1 MSEMGDQGKSPLWW
15 LVPAALAIKLA
26 YLFFAYPEVSSVG
39 DLSIDAL
46 YHYNW
51 AQSIVSGDI
60 FVNAPYF
67 RAPLYPFMLAGL
79 LKISGGS
86 LIFVRVIQML
96 LGCLMLVIVYR
107 LTEKI
112 FNRLA
117 ATLAVL
123 LLSLYPIT
131 SYFEGELLLDSLFAL
146 LALLSFYFLL
156 VRRKGKDR
164 PIASGVFFAL
174 AALTRPTILVFL
186 PIAAGYYYLHKRK
199 NAERKTRLRTAGL
212 FVAVVIALL
221 VPVTIVNYVHSGQ
234 IILVSYQGGVNF
246 YIGNNPHA
254 DGLSSNLPP
263 FGGDWTLD
271 DARYA
276 AVSETGRNL
285 TYNDLSSYWY
295 RKGLSFAVSHPAAFG
310 ALMVKKIYYLF
321 SGHEISDNRPL
332 DEAVFANRLLRLL
345 PVRLPLIV
353 AAAVLPLFL
362 VRRHRNR
369 FLFLYGIVAVYG
381 LTIAAFFVNS
391 RFRLPLVPLL
401 AILAGIGLASLY
413 DVIRRRAWNRRVA
426 IALMTA
432 VAVFVL
438 VTLNLYGG
446 TLVNAGQA
454 LFLRGN
460 ASLRQGDYSAAA
472 ARFDSLSQMT
482 PYVDNSFLNL
492 GIAFLK
498 LGQSGEAAQAFRREL
513 DHNPRS
519 AEAANNLGVLF
530 LLDKKYDSTL
540 AYCGRALESKPY
552 YVEAAVNLL
561 RAGSRSTDSQ
571 TVRQIEKQRGAM
583 RLYFE
588 DNPQYLFEEGLYLA
602 AHGQLPGAIDDQL
615 RAVELSLNRETATSF
630 EFSYEMTESKPG
642 SNVTALACY
651 QLGYLYGLTG
661 DFDRSVEYS
670 RKAIAAD
677 PRLKEAY
684 INLVSGYRSLGDGP
698 RADSV
703 IAVFRSLWP
712 ARAVGII
719 SKKKPAMAAGF
730 LNSFTDGGFRA
741 ADVYRVMMMS
751 VGTSTS

>member
-1 MSEMGDQGKSPLWW
+1 MTCEPSIKAVILPEMGNQGKSSLWW
-15 LVPAALAIKLA
+15 LIPAALAIKLA
-26 YLFFAYPEVSSVG
+26 YLFFAYPEASSVG
-39 DLSIDAL
+39 ALSIDAL

-51 AQSIVSGDI
+51 AEAILSGDI

-86 LIFVRVIQML
+86 LIFVRVVQVL
-96 LGCLMLVIVYR
+96 LGCLMLVVVYR
-107 LTEKI
+107 LTEKV

-117 ATLAVL
+117 ATMAVL
-123 LLSLYPIT
+123 LLTLYPLT
-131 SYFEGELLLDSLFAL
+131 TYFEGELLLDSLFAL
-146 LALLSFYFLL
+146 LALLSFYYLL
-156 VRRKGKDR
+156 ARRKGKDR
-164 PIASGVFFAL
+164 PAAAGIFFAL

-186 PIAAGYYYLHKRK
+186 PIAAGYYFWHKKRSPEK
-199 NAERKTRLRTAGL
+199 KTRLRTAGL
-212 FVAVVIALL
+212 FIAVVIVLIL
-221 VPVTIVNYVHSGQ
+221 PVTIVNYIHSGQ

-246 YIGNNPHA
+246 YIGNNPQA
-254 DGLSSNLPP
+254 DGISSNLPP

-271 DARYA
+271 DARYVA
-276 AVSETGRNL
+276 LTETGRNL

-295 RKGLSFAVSHPAAFG
+295 RKGFSFAFSHPAAFG

-332 DEAVFANRLLRLL
+332 DEAVFANRFLRLL

-353 AAAVLPLFL
+353 AAALLPVFL

-369 FLFLYGIVAVYG
+369 FLYLYGLVAVYG

-391 RFRLPLVPLL
+391 RFRLPLVPFL

-413 DVIRRRAWNRRVA
+413 DVIRRRAWNARLA
-426 IALMTA
+426 IALISA
-432 VAVFVL
+432 AAVFSL
-438 VTLNLYGG
+438 VTVNLYGSPFI
-446 TLVNAGQA
+446 NPSQA

-460 ASLRQGDYSAAA
+460 ASLRQGDYSTAA

-498 LGQSGEAAQAFRREL
+498 MGRSDEAARAFRREL
-513 DHNPRS
+513 AHNPGS

-530 LLDKKYDSTL
+530 LLSKEYDSTL
-540 AYCGRALESKPY
+540 AYCRRALEIKPY
-552 YVEAAVNLL
+552 YEEAAVNLL
-561 RAGSRSTDSQ
+561 RAGSHSADSQ
-571 TVRQIEKQRGAM
+571 LVRQIEKQRATM
-583 RLYFE
+583 RPYFQ
-588 DNPQYLFEEGLYLA
+588 DDPRYLFEEGLYLA
-602 AHGQLPGAIDDQL
+602 AHGQLQAAIDDQL
-615 RAVELSLNRETATSF
+615 RAVELSRGREPETSF
-630 EFSYEMTESKPG
+630 EFSYEMAEPKTG
-642 SNVTALACY
+642 SSRVALACY

-661 DFDRSVEYS
+661 DFARSVTYS

-684 INLVSGYRSLGDGP
+684 INLVSGYRSQGDSR

-703 IAVFRSLWP
+703 IAAFRSLWP
-712 ARAVGII
+712 SDR
-719 SKKKPAMAAGF
+719 
-730 LNSFTDGGFRA
+730 
-741 ADVYRVMMMS
+741 
-751 VGTSTS
+751 

>member
-1 MSEMGDQGKSPLWW
+1 MGNQGKSSLWW
-15 LVPAALAIKLA
+15 LIPAALAIKLA
-26 YLFFAYPEVSSVG
+26 YLFFAYPEASSVG
-39 DLSIDAL
+39 ALSIDAL
-46 YHYNW
+46 YHYKW
-51 AQSIVSGDI
+51 AMAIASGDI

-67 RAPLYPFMLAGL
+67 RAPLYPFVLAGL

-86 LIFVRVIQML
+86 LIFVRVVQML
-96 LGCLMLVIVYR
+96 LGCLMLAVVYR

-123 LLSLYPIT
+123 LLALYPLT
-131 SYFEGELLLDSLFAL
+131 TYFEGELLLDSLFAL
-146 LALLSFYFLL
+146 LALLSLYFLL
-156 VRRKGKDR
+156 TRRKGKDR
-164 PIASGVFFAL
+164 PVTSGIFFAL

-186 PIAAGYYYLHKRK
+186 PIAAGYYYLHKK
-199 NAERKTRLRTAGL
+199 GSTERKTRLQTAGV
-212 FVAVVIALL
+212 FVAVVIVLL
-221 VPVTIVNYVHSGQ
+221 IPVAVVNYIHSGQ

-246 YIGNNPHA
+246 YIGNNSQA

-263 FGGDWTLD
+263 FGADWTLD

-276 AVSETGRNL
+276 AMAETGRNL

-295 RKGLSFAVSHPAAFG
+295 RKGISFALSDPTAFG

-332 DEAVFANRLLRLL
+332 DEAVFANKFLRLL
-345 PVRLPLIV
+345 PVRLPMIV
-353 AAAVLPLFL
+353 AAAVLSLFL

-369 FLFLYGIVAVYG
+369 FLYLYGIVAVYG

-401 AILAGIGLASLY
+401 AIFAGIGLASLY
-413 DVIRRRAWNRRVA
+413 DVIRQRAWNLRL
-426 IALMTA
+426 ALALISA
-432 VAVFVL
+432 VAVYVL
-438 VTLNLYGG
+438 ATANLCGG
-446 TLVNAGQA
+446 SLTNPSQA

-482 PYVDNSFLNL
+482 PYFDNNFLNL

-498 LGQSGEAAQAFRREL
+498 LGRSDEAAQAFRREL

-530 LLDKKYDSTL
+530 LLGKEYDSTL
-540 AYCGRALESKPY
+540 TYCGQALENKPY
-552 YVEAAVNLL
+552 YQEAAVNFL
-561 RAGSRSTDSQ
+561 RAGSHSADSQ
-571 TVRQIEKQRGAM
+571 TVRRIEKQRDTM
-583 RLYFE
+583 RPYFQ
-588 DNPQYLFEEGLYLA
+588 DDPQYFLEEGLYLA
-602 AHGQLPGAIDDQL
+602 AHGRLQAAIDDQL
-615 RAVELSLNRETATSF
+615 RAVELSLDRKQATSF
-630 EFSYEMTESKPG
+630 EFSHDLTGPG
-642 SNVTALACY
+642 TGANITALACY
-651 QLGYLYGLTG
+651 QLGYLYGLSA
-661 DFDRSVEYS
+661 DFANSVVYS

-684 INLVSGYRSLGDGP
+684 INLVSGYRSQGDGR

-712 ARAVGII
+712 SDR
-719 SKKKPAMAAGF
+719 
-730 LNSFTDGGFRA
+730 
-741 ADVYRVMMMS
+741 
-751 VGTSTS
+751 